1 MAEDSRKSYTP
12 PAIEYRGR
20 ITEQALQSIHC
31 SRDAADS
38 EQPAEGRVLHWR
50 ARSGPPPEDQ

>member
-20 ITEQALQSIHC
+20 ITDQALQSIHC
-31 SRDAADS
+31 SRDATES
-38 EQPAEGRVLHWR
+38 EQPAEERVLHWR
-50 ARSGPPPEDQ
+50 ARSAREDE